1 MQKRLN
7 EVSEMSTSGE
17 ERRHRLG
24 SIRERARGAAAVLLL
39 GLLGASGCEPTQ
51 DRAPRLAGGTAT
63 LESLGQE
70 VWAALEVGDTATLN
84 RLRLDRGEHDGH
96 VWPEQPAARS
106 SSAEDHLDLW
116 WRNIETRNDAAV
128 AGLTRRF
135 RGSGAALVETRC
147 GEEPLRY
154 ATYEAL
160 TDCRLVLEAPDGTR
174 AGVEAFRHV
183 VRMDGVYKVVRY
195 YDE

>member
-1 MQKRLN
+1 
-7 EVSEMSTSGE
+7 MSISGE
-17 ERRHRLG
+17 ERRRPG
-24 SIRERARGAAAVLLL
+24 SVRERARGGAAVLLL
-39 GLLGASGCEPTQ
+39 GLLGGLACEPTEA
-51 DRAPRLAGGTAT
+51 RTPRLAGGTAT

-70 VWAALEVGDTATLN
+70 VWAALVAADTGTLN

-106 SSAEDHLDLW
+106 ASAGDHLDLW

-128 AGLTRRF
+128 AELTRRF
-135 RGSGAALVETRC
+135 RGSEATLVETRC

-154 ATYEAL
+154 ETYEAL

-174 AGVEAFRHV
+174 TGVEAFRHV

-195 YDE
+195 YGE